1 MLLSASTATL
11 VLVVVAVLVRL
22 ELTPG
27 LGWSPIGL
35 LLAAGALV
43 ALLAGALTWQLATA
57 RRRLH
62 DQVRTATRD
71 AAATAGYLRAVM
83 DAAGEA
89 ILAVDRQGMVVGA
102 NPAAATLLSD
112 GVELRGRPL
121 TQVVPDGVTDMAAD
135 IGHVRRTRLT
145 ATRLDGSSFAAEVTV
160 TRTADD
166 RLLTVVLRDVTER
179 DAARA
184 ALEAST
190 AELER
195 HAAELERLNREAAR
209 IDEVKRDFVAMASHE
224 MRTPVTAVQGFA
236 VTLQRHW
243 EHMDDDARRL
253 SIAAIHRQ
261 SQRLWH
267 VVSDLLIASEIESG
281 DIHASLAP
289 CDVGQLVRQRCA
301 LAGLGDGTVT
311 LEVQRDLVVDLPEA
325 HVERVLDALLSNAQ
339 KYGRPPIRV
348 RVTTSQDILTV
359 RVHDS
364 GAGVPPAFRGQLFK
378 RFSQASTGSMR
389 TARGTGLGL
398 AVARGLA
405 RAHGGDVVHLGHLP
419 GGCFELSL
427 PIPDDTPSADVPDA
441 ATLERTP
448 GP

>member
-1 MLLSASTATL
+1 MAASVAGV
-11 VLVVVAVLVRL
+11 VLVVVAVLVRV
-22 ELTPG
+22 ELTVG
-27 LGWSPIGL
+27 LGWSPATL

-57 RRRLH
+57 PRRLRREVH
-62 DQVRTATRD
+62 AATRD

-83 DAAGEA
+83 NAASEA
-89 ILAVDRQGMVVGA
+89 ILAVDRDGLIVGM
-102 NPAAATLLSD
+102 NPAAGALLS
-112 GVELRGRPL
+112 GGAELRGRRL
-121 TQVVPDGVTDMAAD
+121 TEIVPDGVAD
-135 IGHVRRTRLT
+135 ITGDIDDVRRTRLL
-145 ATRLDGSSFAAEVTV
+145 ATRLDGSAFAAEVTA
-160 TRTADD
+160 TRTTDD
-166 RLLTVVLRDVTER
+166 RLLTVVMRDVTER
-179 DAARA
+179 EAARA

-195 HAAELERLNREAAR
+195 HAAELERLNLEAAR

-267 VVSDLLIASEIESG
+267 VVSDLLVASEIETG

-289 CDVGQLVRQRCA
+289 CNVGQLVRQRCA

-311 LEVQRDLVVDLPEA
+311 VDVQSDLVVDLPEA

-339 KYGRPPIRV
+339 KYGGPPIRI

-364 GAGVPPAFRGQLFK
+364 GPGIPPAFRAQLFK

-405 RAHGGDVVHLGHLP
+405 RAHGGDVVHIDGLP

-427 PIPDDTPSADVPDA
+427 PIPEATPCAEVAEVPA
-441 ATLERTP
+441 LERTL
-448 GP
+448 GS